1 MILGNAPQF
10 DSQVFDSI
18 TLYANREQFYF
29 LNKWDSFWFTIYNFI
44 SDLIQNQS
52 DSTNNGI
59 ILIQFYSWFIGFWL
73 HSRTILQI
81 QNYLILFAMK
91 FNSILINDLTLYTY
105 KSIPYAIIACF
116 WELWGQTCCTVSIN
130 LRIYSNYFN
139 VYFIYVIFLNN
150 KLNII

>member
-29 LNKWDSFWFTIYNFI
+29 LNEINFDSQFIILFLIWFKIN
-44 SDLIQNQS
+44 LIQL
-52 DSTNNGI
+52 TMEF